1 MGQVHQVHPAL
12 ALMRSV
18 LTGSPEKKVC
28 QPGTNLP
35 ATQTLRSVRW
45 SIAVVYLMKAIF
57 AKAWAVAVV
66 IYL

>member
-28 QPGTNLP
+28 QLGINLP
-35 ATQTLRSVRW
+35 PKLALPLAQLCMEYE
-45 SIAVVYLMKAIF
+45 YLVNAILGEL
-57 AKAWAVAVV
+57 WAVAVV
-66 IYL
+66 IVR